1 MAQVKAMIAAKDGTT
16 AQSNASALES
26 NMTVLDSAATA
37 LESNVAVLERVEAAP
52 QAPAPEPALLEPTAA
67 TEPVADAAKPNPS
80 RRRAGRIALLMLVG
94 LGAAIAWYPLS
105 DHHAPYSGGAS
116 IIADVTQISARVP
129 GQVAKVSISD
139 NAAVKAG
146 DTLFQIDPTTYE
158 MDVEQAQAQLAQVL
172 NSAGSSFAAIPAA
185 EAKLQQAQIA
195 LNTANDDLDRAQQLF
210 DKGLVPPAKLSLAES
225 NQQSSALNVRA
236 ASAEVDRLRMA
247 AGAEGEDNPNV
258 RAARAA
264 VAKAEFALAS
274 TTIVAPTDGY
284 VSNLSL
290 TEGQFVG
297 AGTAAMTFINPASQM
312 VIADFRENQLINV
325 EPGDKAIVTFEAAPG
340 RQFPATVES
349 IAWGISSGRV
359 SANGLSQPTT
369 DTRWFPPARKIPVR
383 VVLDDFESLPANVRL
398 GSEAGVLVIPEDG
411 IIPAIAQTML
421 GIGGILAGFN

>member
-1 MAQVKAMIAAKDGTT
+1 MAQVKVLIDATDETKA
-16 AQSNASALES
+16 ES
-26 NMTVLDSAATA
+26 NVTVLDSK
-37 LESNVAVLERVEAAP
+37 VAVLERNEATP
-52 QAPAPEPALLEPTAA
+52 QAPVAAPALADPA
-67 TEPVADAAKPNPS
+67 PVAQPVAEETKPNPS

-94 LGAAIAWYPLS
+94 LGGIIAWYPLS
-105 DHHAPYSGGAS
+105 DHYAPYAGGAS
-116 IIADVTQISARVP
+116 IIADVTQISARVSGP
-129 GQVAKVSISD
+129 VATVSIAD
-139 NAAVKAG
+139 NATVKAG
-146 DTLFQIDPTTYE
+146 DVLFQVDPTTYE

-172 NSAGSSFAAIPAA
+172 NAAGSSFAAIPAA

-195 LNTANDDLDRAQQLF
+195 LDTADDDLDRAQQLF

-225 NQQSSALNVRA
+225 NQQSSSLNVQA
-236 ASAEVDRLRMA
+236 ATAEVDRLRMA
-247 AGAEGEDNPNV
+247 AGAAGDDNPNV

-340 RQFPATVES
+340 RQFPATVQS
-349 IAWGISSGRV
+349 IAWGISSGRAT
-359 SANGLSQPTT
+359 ANGLSQPTT

-383 VVLDDFESLPANVRL
+383 VALDDFDSLPANVRL
-398 GSEAGVLVIPEDG
+398 GSEAGVLITPEDG
-411 IIPAIAQTML
+411 IIPAIARTML